1 MKKALIPPEII
12 NPYKLKKQSRNG
24 KNIYED
30 LSIDTLLE
38 SVDFVFKKK
47 VGGWIKDIIKDTK
60 SFAKEVLIDTN
71 SDIETVRYRQEIFSD
86 LISDNRARD
95 KIKKAIEIFYD
106 PSREYFDGTNL
117 INGRFGR
124 GIEMLKAYKGFLDN
138 FPRLEHCSSRALKD
152 VGSYINGIS
161 KQKKI
166 SELTDLLESN
176 KAYVRIDFDYR
187 LDRGDIT
194 NTLIR
199 GFSKKNEFQSE
210 DNLLKKLIE
219 NNTLRNISELS
230 NHPIDYKPEWETRD
244 LMCYKFIELVMG
256 PYHEEIKDITR
267 LLSQLDFYTGFSEYL
282 SNLQDRG
289 FDICKPTLLDKKKR
303 KTIVNKARNPV
314 VKLSGTNKKVI
325 PNDIRYD
332 ADKNMYLI
340 TGPNN
345 GGKTTY
351 VKMVGL
357 IQLFAE
363 KGLFIPAKSGEI
375 SFTEGVYTHF
385 VAPDDINKGEGRY
398 RNELR
403 RMKEIFDNATPYSL
417 VIMDEPCGGTSYEEG
432 QRQSLIILDGFHKMG
447 CPTYF
452 TTHMHPLSAEIEN
465 GRFPAAR
472 NLSVEYKKE
481 GRENVFTYKIKEGSS
496 NKSYGEEIAR
506 EMGLGEKDID
516 MHIRE
521 KSLR

>member
-1 MKKALIPPEII
+1 MEKSLIAVEII
-12 NPYKLKKQSRNG
+12 NPNQLEKQVSNGRDIYK
-24 KNIYED
+24 D

-38 SVDFVFKKK
+38 SVDFVIEKSIGNI
-47 VGGWIKDIIKDTK
+47 VGATRN
-60 SFAKEVLIDTN
+60 FAKEVLIDMN
-71 SDIETVRYRQEIFSD
+71 SDIETAKYRQEVFSE
-86 LISDNRARD
+86 LISDNKKRS
-95 KIKKAIEIFYD
+95 KIKKAIEIFYGS
-106 PSREYFDGTNL
+106 SREYFKDRYHYSN
-117 INGRFGR
+117 R
-124 GIEMLKAYKGFLDN
+124 D
-138 FPRLEHCSSRALKD
+138 RLEHRIERLKDYKNFLDTFPSLEDCSSRALKD
-152 VGSYINGIS
+152 VVLYIN
-161 KQKKI
+161 KI
-166 SELTDLLESN
+166 RKSEKFSELGDLIKSKEVH
-176 KAYVRIDFDYR
+176 VRIDFEYG
-187 LDRGDIT
+187 LDNEDIINILMKSFIKKT
-194 NTLIR
+194 ESRPEENILESLI
-199 GFSKKNEFQSE
+199 GE
-210 DNLLKKLIE
+210 DAFRNILE
-219 NNTLRNISELS
+219 NNNYLVNFDLRDEMKRSMNYEFTVLLARS
-230 NHPIDYKPEWETRD
+230 YKE
-244 LMCYKFIELVMG
+244 IE
-256 PYHEEIKDITR
+256 DITR

-282 SNLQDRG
+282 SNLQDKG
-289 FDICKPTLLDKKKR
+289 FDICKPTLLDKKER
-303 KTIVNKARNPV
+303 RTIVNKARNPV
-314 VKLSGTNKKVI
+314 VKLSETNKKVV

-465 GRFPAAR
+465 GRFPAAK
-472 NLSVEYKKE
+472 NLSVEYKKQ
-481 GRENVFTYKIKEGSS
+481 GKRNVYTYKIKEGSS
-496 NKSYGEEIAR
+496 NKSYGEEIAK
-506 EMGLGEKDID
+506 EIGLGENEID
-516 MHIRE
+516 TLIRE
-521 KSLR
+521 KSIR